1 MRLEWDEHKNE
12 LNRRMHNISFET
24 AVEVFHD
31 PLHLSILDARFNYFE
46 ERWIT
51 LGASNDLLLL
61 VVAHLYFTYQGEEVI
76 RIISAREATANERRQ
91 YEQA

>member
-1 MRLEWDEHKNE
+1 MRFEWDARKNE
-12 LNRRMHNISFET
+12 LNRKKHGISFET
-24 AVEVFHD
+24 AVEVFQD

-51 LGASNDLLLL
+51 LGANKDLLLL
-61 VVAHLYFTYQGEEVI
+61 VVAHLYYTYQGEEVI

>member
-1 MRLEWDEHKNE
+1 MRFEWDARKNE
-12 LNRRMHNISFET
+12 LNRKKHGNSFET
-24 AVEVFHD
+24 AVEVFQD

-51 LGASNDLLLL
+51 LGAYNDLLLL
-61 VVAHLYFTYQGEEVI
+61 VGAHLYYTYQGEEVI
-76 RIISAREATANERRQ
+76 RIISAREATVNERRH